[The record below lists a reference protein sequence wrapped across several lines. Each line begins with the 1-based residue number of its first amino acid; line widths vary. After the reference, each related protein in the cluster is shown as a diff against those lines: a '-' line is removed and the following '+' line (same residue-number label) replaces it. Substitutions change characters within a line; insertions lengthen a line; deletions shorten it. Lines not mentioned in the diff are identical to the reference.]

1 MKEKFLKEKTM
12 RESNEG
18 EIKITPEAIERIVND
33 FKKKQERERQI
44 ELAKEQI
51 RKKLKE
57 AGLKFTEEML
67 DESVKNFI
75 REEEIAEKQRRN
87 RNVYKK

>member
-1 MKEKFLKEKTM
+1 MKEKIFE
-12 RESNEG
+12 RENNEG

-33 FKKKQERERQI
+33 FRKKQERERQI